1 MNHDKSYLLLPLVS
15 IFLRIGL
22 KILPSAVMEPNSR
35 DRLVFPNNEAV
46 DQAADLS
53 EVGGLGL
60 NKTVMFL
67 ETP

>member
-1 MNHDKSYLLLPLVS
+1 
-15 IFLRIGL
+15 
-22 KILPSAVMEPNSR
+22 MEPNSR
-35 DRLVFPNNEAV
+35 DRLVFPDNEAV

-53 EVGGLGL
+53 EVGRLGL